1 MSMFGSNY
9 KDHMYYEMKDFIEE
23 HSLEELLYLVYALI
37 EYGDTDKIKL
47 KKED

>member
-1 MSMFGSNY
+1 MSMFGNDY
-9 KDHMYYEMKDFIEE
+9 KDDIYYEMKNFIEE

-37 EYGDTDKIKL
+37 EYGDIDKIKL